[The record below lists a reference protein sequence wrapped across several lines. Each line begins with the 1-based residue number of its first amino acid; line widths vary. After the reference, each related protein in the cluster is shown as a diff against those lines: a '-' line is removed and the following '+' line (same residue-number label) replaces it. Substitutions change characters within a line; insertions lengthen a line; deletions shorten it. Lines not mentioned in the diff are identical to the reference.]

1 MPRVVPPVTDVDTR
15 FFWDGVREGRLLL
28 QRCASC
34 GAVRHPPGP
43 MCPRCQS
50 LSWEPVDATGRGTI
64 HSWVV
69 SVHPTEADVEP
80 RTVVLVDLEEG
91 VRLVSNLVGGGTP
104 ANDASVEVCFA
115 DVDGVPLHQFRLSS
129 GSSAAD
135 R

>member
-1 MPRVVPPVTDVDTR
+1 MTDADTR
-15 FFWDGVREGRLLL
+15 FFWEGVREGRLLL

-43 MCPRCQS
+43 MCPHCQS
-50 LSWEPVDATGRGTI
+50 LSWEPVESAGRGTI

-69 SVHPTEADVEP
+69 SVHPTEADAEP

-104 ANDASVEVCFA
+104 ANDAPVELCFA
-115 DVDGVPLHQFRLSS
+115 DVDGVPLHQFRLV
-129 GSSAAD
+129 G
-135 R
+135 